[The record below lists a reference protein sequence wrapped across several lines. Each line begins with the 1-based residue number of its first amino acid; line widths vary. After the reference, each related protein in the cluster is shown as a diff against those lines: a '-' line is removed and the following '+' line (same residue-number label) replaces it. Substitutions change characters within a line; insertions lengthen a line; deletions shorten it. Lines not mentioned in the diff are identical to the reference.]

1 MKGGKVF
8 PMPQKVVI
16 LAPLPHC
23 GNFALNRHFES
34 SPLPF
39 STLPS
44 LPLFHAALPR
54 TLHSFF
60 PPGLFP
66 TDRTHAM
73 KLYLDSHTNT
83 HVVTGYG
90 DDHVMIDKERYE
102 GNLLLTA
109 NRIVT
114 GWAPAAGGDLAGLT
128 EADLAETAG
137 LGAQI
142 LIVGTGRRQRFPQP
156 QLLRPL
162 VEARIGF
169 EFMDFAAACR
179 TYNIL
184 VGEGRAVALAL
195 LHERAA

>member
-1 MKGGKVF
+1 
-8 PMPQKVVI
+8 
-16 LAPLPHC
+16 
-23 GNFALNRHFES
+23 
-34 SPLPF
+34 
-39 STLPS
+39 
-44 LPLFHAALPR
+44 
-54 TLHSFF
+54 
-60 PPGLFP
+60 
-66 TDRTHAM
+66 M

-83 HVVTGYG
+83 HLVTGYG

-109 NRIVT
+109 SRIVT

-128 EADLAETAG
+128 EADLAAAAG

-142 LIVGTGRRQRFPQP
+142 LIVGTGRRQRFPPP

-162 VEARIGF
+162 IEARIGF

-184 VGEGRAVALAL
+184 AQEGRQVAVALL
-195 LHERAA
+195 LEDPA